1 MEAITII
8 TMQAVITIG
17 VIIRNRKATL
27 NHMPKVIRQTKE
39 AHPVVKLLLLQ
50 VINNANM
57 VVIIMD
63 MVVVVDKRN
72 LDKLNKQ

>member
-8 TMQAVITIG
+8 TMQAVITKG

-27 NHMPKVIRQTKE
+27 YHMPKVIRQTKE

-50 VINNANM
+50 EINNANM

-72 LDKLNKQ
+72 